1 MDAPTTG
8 FHEIL
13 PGSPA
18 ERLNQLNLCSAPNV
32 SQFYSQFNIIGVNR
46 PDVQPRD
53 FNRGASIL
61 RALGHPARLEILFM
75 LEKQEADVTT
85 IQHWLKLS
93 QASTSNHLK
102 TLHSAGIISRRSQGT
117 SVYYTIDDDL
127 GRALLP
133 LLKECEPIWRP

>member
-1 MDAPTTG
+1 MINDNRS
-8 FHEIL
+8 H
-13 PGSPA
+13 
-18 ERLNQLNLCSAPNV
+18 
-32 SQFYSQFNIIGVNR
+32 SQT
-46 PDVQPRD
+46 RD
-53 FNRGASIL
+53 FIRAANLL
-61 RALGHPARLEILFM
+61 RAMGHPARLEILFL
-75 LEKQEADVTT
+75 LEEQEANVTT
-85 IQHWLKLS
+85 IQRWLNLS